1 MTDLNT
7 IRVIP
12 FCGKVDEWPIW
23 SEKFLAKAKRY
34 GFKDLLLGKLSI
46 PKVDDVFDEISEE
59 GKKMTKVI
67 ELNEIAYTELILSID
82 VKASYGKIA
91 FNIVKGCKTK
101 DYPDG
106 NAASAWEKLKNKYE
120 PVSAPSMVKLD
131 KQFRE
136 LTLKKGQDPEVW
148 ITELEDIRV
157 RLDDMGSSIP
167 ENQFMIH
174 ILNNLTADY
183 DLQLALLEKRIG
195 DKERPLTVDEIR
207 AELSL
212 RFERLT
218 MKSARNED
226 GEVVEEHALLAV
238 SLKVN
243 AEIVD
248 RLGTSHFSA
257 KIVQTTMMQIAV
269 IRLQEIIALTAVRR
283 VISSLTV

>member
-67 ELNEIAYTELILSID
+67 ELNEIAYTELILSIY
-82 VKASYGKIA
+82 VKIA
-91 FNIVKGCKTK
+91 FDIVKRCKTK

-136 LTLKKGQDPEVW
+136 LTQ
-148 ITELEDIRV
+148 
-157 RLDDMGSSIP
+157 
-167 ENQFMIH
+167 
-174 ILNNLTADY
+174 
-183 DLQLALLEKRIG
+183 
-195 DKERPLTVDEIR
+195 ERPR
-207 AELSL
+207 P
-212 RFERLT
+212 
-218 MKSARNED
+218 
-226 GEVVEEHALLAV
+226 
-238 SLKVN
+238 
-243 AEIVD
+243 
-248 RLGTSHFSA
+248 
-257 KIVQTTMMQIAV
+257 
-269 IRLQEIIALTAVRR
+269 
-283 VISSLTV
+283 

>member
-34 GFKDLLLGKLSI
+34 GFKDILLGKLSI
-46 PKVDDVFDEISEE
+46 SKVDDVFDEISEE

-174 ILNNLTADY
+174 VLNNLTADY

-212 RFERLT
+212 RFQRLT

-226 GEVVEEHALLAV
+226 GEVLEEHALLAV

-248 RLGTSHFSA
+248 RLGTSYFSA
-257 KIVQTTMMQIAV
+257 KIVQTTMMQITV